1 MKLAVN
7 IIDRVIVFW
16 SEKMN
21 MEINSMEYWNHRFET
36 DWNDFGGDQQTIFF
50 ANILCNLL
58 PQWLIDETI
67 ENKYSVCDL
76 GCADGNA
83 LPIWSNIFQ
92 NTAICGEDF
101 SEKAIQNARKNYPEF
116 MYLVSDILQPD
127 GKRQYDVVIS
137 SNTVEHFKDTQE
149 VLKNICR
156 RSKRYTLIL
165 LPYREEKSV
174 TLEHEVKFYT
184 SNIPQIIEQDILIYA
199 KTCLCHSQYYP
210 GEQILLIYRKNPK
223 EGVLSNLVEYVDSDA
238 YKDLRNRLD
247 ISEQAKEVLEHAL
260 ETVQKTSDTLEREQK
275 LVQEKNKILEEERTV
290 LIQERDTEQ
299 EKNKILEEEKA
310 ALSFDIDTI
319 QETCATL
326 ESEKIIIQE
335 RNNVLEHEREEFLN
349 TNKSLE
355 QECLSLIE
363 IKKSLEQEKIE
374 LLQVNKT
381 LEDKKTAIINANRA
395 LEEEKA
401 RFITKIKILEEEK
414 TTLEK
419 KQQIMNE
426 TNESLIL
433 EIGTI
438 QEQNEALESKI
449 VSLENELENA
459 ENKRIALE
467 SRINRAVLM
476 CEELTNWG
484 LYKFSHMLHRTKHQL
499 FNRSGAER
507 RQYMSWLSNYLKGN
521 GTDSDRRFK
530 PVYRIADILKG
541 QNDKTNAELGNSQ
554 LGNFIEAEGTRLD
567 DGNID
572 QIEVDA
578 IKNILRTRTY
588 KGILVY
594 PHVVYW
600 EPLQTPQQLLRSF
613 ANLGWLCFFCEHP
626 NLSNIFREVE
636 SNVII
641 VHEKEYLHAA
651 SEQEVVVLMTWLG
664 SCAFLDRLKNKKVW
678 YHILDKLNLFP
689 YYDNTYLKLHECFV
703 NSADCVS
710 YVASLL
716 TECIQERSDAIYL
729 PNGVNPEEF
738 INIHK
743 DFVPEEMKYILKK
756 GHKIIGY
763 YGYLAEWMDY
773 ELVRRLALARPN
785 YEFVFIGKAI
795 FDISLLQNI
804 TNIHLLGLKPYKDLS
819 DYAKFF
825 DVAVIPFVI
834 NETMDC
840 VSPIKFYEYC
850 ALGLPV
856 ITSKMREMEKY
867 VCDYVA
873 CADGLDEFL
882 FYLDKLTDTKYKE
895 MATECAPQIA
905 QDNTWLERA
914 KIIQSSFDKELSLI
928 LGQTYKKFDVII
940 LGVIDY
946 DFRFQRPQQLAVRY
960 AQNGHRVF
968 YFNANHFRENAV
980 YEIQKNLYVLNIYN
994 DKFSAIHLTDW
1005 QIQRQ
1010 ALTQQVKQIM
1020 DTYCIRDA
1028 MTIVDYPN
1036 WIYAAEYLRESYGFK
1051 IITDYMDDYT
1061 GFLNPAEEL
1070 VRKNC
1075 ERLLGISDGV
1085 ITSSKFLYDI
1095 ALKYNQDVTIV
1106 RNGTEFE
1113 HFYKAFGAVEHKR
1126 KIIGYYGAVAEWFQT
1141 EKVVYLAQKMPECD
1155 FVIIGQ
1161 LTRGEDELQRFS
1173 NIKLLG
1179 EKSYYELP
1187 EYLQTFDVC
1196 IIPFDTSTDLI
1207 KATNPVKFY
1216 EYLSAGKKIVATEI
1230 PELEIYKD
1238 RYVYMANENEQ
1249 FLSYVKM
1256 CLEGTDTLC
1265 NAEECIHFA
1274 RQHDW
1279 QERYDNFYAFSKKM
1293 IPKVQIIVLTYNNLE
1308 VSKLCIKSILE
1319 KTAYPNY
1326 ELIIVDNCSVDGTR
1340 AYLTKLAKEQL
1351 NVRVIFNEK
1360 NTGFAAGN
1368 NVGIKN
1374 TDGAY
1379 VVLLNNDTVV
1389 TRGWLTALTKHMEQ
1403 NSRLGMCG
1411 PVTNS
1416 IGNEAKIK
1424 VNYHS
1429 MREFEQFSYE
1439 YTTKHLGEKYHNI
1452 NVLALFCTIIR
1463 RQVIDECGYLDENYG
1478 IGMFEDDD
1486 YAEAVKKKGY
1496 TLSIAEDSFIH
1507 HFEGVSFKKI
1517 QDEAF
1522 MELFYK
1528 NKDLFEQKWN
1538 TVWKKHKNRP
1548 GVAAVTNLDCTIV

>member
-1 MKLAVN
+1 MK
-7 IIDRVIVFW
+7 I
-16 SEKMN
+16 
-21 MEINSMEYWNHRFET
+21 EINSMEYWNQRFET
-36 DWNDFGGDQQTIFF
+36 DWNDYGGDQQTIFF
-50 ANILCNLL
+50 ANTLCNLL

-67 ENKYSVCDL
+67 QNKYSICDL

-92 NTAICGEDF
+92 NTAVCGEDF

-137 SNTVEHFKDTQE
+137 SNTVEHFKNTRK

-156 RSKRYTLIL
+156 RSKKYTLIL
-165 LPYREEKSV
+165 IPYREEQSV
-174 TLEHEVKFYT
+174 TQEHEVKFYT
-184 SNIPQIIEQDILIYA
+184 SNIPQIIEENILIYA

-210 GEQILLIYRKNPK
+210 GEQMLLIYEKNPK
-223 EGVLSNLVEYVDSDA
+223 EAVLSNLVEYVDSDA
-238 YKDLRNRLD
+238 YQDLRKRLEV
-247 ISEQAKEVLEHAL
+247 SEQTRETLEHAL
-260 ETVQKTSDTLEREQK
+260 EIAKEKSDTLEREQEI
-275 LVQEKNKILEEERTV
+275 VQERNRTLEQEKINLA
-290 LIQERDTEQ
+290 QERDTEQ
-299 EKNKILEEEKA
+299 EKNK
-310 ALSFDIDTI
+310 
-319 QETCATL
+319 
-326 ESEKIIIQE
+326 
-335 RNNVLEHEREEFLN
+335 N
-349 TNKSLE
+349 
-355 QECLSLIE
+355 
-363 IKKSLEQEKIE
+363 
-374 LLQVNKT
+374 
-381 LEDKKTAIINANRA
+381 
-395 LEEEKA
+395 
-401 RFITKIKILEEEK
+401 LEEEK
-414 TTLEK
+414 TTLVHDINVIQDKSAALENEK
-419 KQQIMNE
+419 NVLQERMNVLEQECSALIEAKKDLEQGNLALIEEKTAFVQKIKNLEQEKAELLQANKTIEDKKIAFVNANKALEDEKARLTTAIKALEKEKIILDNKQQSIQQ
-426 TNESLIL
+426 TNASLIL
-433 EIGTI
+433 EIEST
-438 QEQNEALESKI
+438 QEQNATLESKI
-449 VSLENELENA
+449 ISLENELENV

-467 SRINRAVLM
+467 SKINQAVLM

-484 LYKFSHMLHRTKHQL
+484 LYKFSHMVHRTKHQL

-507 RQYMSWLSNYLKGN
+507 RQYMSWICNYLKGK

-541 QNDKTNAELGNSQ
+541 QGGETKVDLGNSQ
-554 LGNFIEAEGTRLD
+554 LGSFIQAEGARLD

-572 QIEVDA
+572 PIEVDA
-578 IKNILRTRTY
+578 IRNILQTRTY
-588 KGILVY
+588 RGVLVY

-600 EPLQTPQQLLRSF
+600 EPLQTPQQLLRAF

-626 NLSNIFREVE
+626 NLSNIFREVAP
-636 SNVII
+636 NVII
-641 VHEKEYLHAA
+641 VHEKEYLCAA
-651 SEQEVVVLMTWLG
+651 SDQEVVVLMTWLG

-678 YHILDKLNLFP
+678 YHILDKLSLFP
-689 YYDNTYLKLHECFV
+689 YYDGAYLKLHERFV
-703 NSADCVS
+703 VAADCVS
-710 YVASLL
+710 YVASML
-716 TECIQERSDAIYL
+716 TECIHERTDAIYL
-729 PNGVNPEEF
+729 PNGVHPEEF

-743 DFVPEEMKYILKK
+743 DFVPEEMKHILST

-773 ELVRRLALARPN
+773 QLVRRLALARPN

-795 FDISLLQNI
+795 YDISVLQGI
-804 TNIHLLGLKPYKDLS
+804 PNIHLLGLKPYKDLS

-825 DVAVIPFVI
+825 DIATIPFVI

-873 CADGLDEFL
+873 CADGYDEFL
-882 FYLDKLTDTKYKE
+882 FYLDKLVDVKYKE
-895 MATECAPQIA
+895 MAAKCAPQIA

-914 KIIQSSFDKELSLI
+914 KTIQSSFDKELGLI
-928 LGQTYKKFDVII
+928 LGQTYTKFDVII
-940 LGVIDY
+940 LSVIDY

-968 YFNANHFRENAV
+968 YFNANHFRENTV

-994 DKFSAIHLTDW
+994 EKFTAIHLTDW
-1005 QIQRQ
+1005 GSQRQ
-1010 ALTQQVKQIM
+1010 VLIQQIKQIL
-1020 DTYCIRDA
+1020 DAYCIRDA
-1028 MTIVDYPN
+1028 VTIVDYPN
-1036 WIYAAEYLRESYGFK
+1036 WIYAAEYLRETYGFK
-1051 IITDYMDDYT
+1051 MITDYMDDYT

-1075 ERLLGISDGV
+1075 ERLLTISDGV
-1085 ITSSKFLYDI
+1085 VASSQFLFDI
-1095 ALKYNQDVTIV
+1095 AVEYNQNVTIV

-1113 HFYKAFGAVEHKR
+1113 HFYKAFGTVEHNR
-1126 KIIGYYGAVAEWFQT
+1126 KIIGYYGAVAEWFQI

-1155 FVIIGQ
+1155 IVVIGH
-1161 LTRGEDELQRFS
+1161 LTRGEEELRKLS

-1179 EKSYYELP
+1179 EKSYCALP

-1230 PELEIYKD
+1230 PELEIYRD
-1238 RYVYMANENEQ
+1238 RYVYMANENAQ
-1249 FLSYVKM
+1249 FLRYVKM
-1256 CLEGTDTLC
+1256 CLDGTDTLC
-1265 NAEECIHFA
+1265 SAEECVCFA

-1279 QERYDNFYAFSKKM
+1279 QERYDHFDLFCKKR
-1293 IPKVQIIVLTYNNLE
+1293 IPKVQMIVLTYNNLE
-1308 VSKLCIKSILE
+1308 ITKMCIKSIFE

-1326 ELIIVDNCSVDGTR
+1326 ELIVVDNCSTDGTR
-1340 AYLTKLAKEQL
+1340 AYLTKLAEEQPNVKVIL
-1351 NVRVIFNEK
+1351 NDK
-1360 NTGFAAGN
+1360 NIGFAAGN

-1379 VVLLNNDTVV
+1379 IVLLNNDTVV

-1403 NSRLGMCG
+1403 DSSLGMCG

-1429 MREFEQFSYE
+1429 MRELERFSYD
-1439 YTTKHLGEKYHNI
+1439 YTTKHLGETYQKI

-1463 RQVIDECGYLDENYG
+1463 RQVINECGYLDENYG

-1496 TLSIAEDSFIH
+1496 VLSIAEDSFVH

-1522 MELFYK
+1522 LELFHK
-1528 NKDLFEQKWN
+1528 NRDLFEQKWN
-1538 TVWKKHKNRP
+1538 IVWKKHKNRP
-1548 GVAAVTNLDCTIV
+1548 GVASVTNLDCTIV

>member
-1 MKLAVN
+1 
-7 IIDRVIVFW
+7 
-16 SEKMN
+16 MN
-21 MEINSMEYWNHRFET
+21 MEINSMAYWNHRFET

-50 ANILCNLL
+50 ANTLCNLL
-58 PQWLIDETI
+58 PQWLIDEII
-67 ENKYSVCDL
+67 EKKYSICDL

-92 NTAICGEDF
+92 NAAVCGEDF

-137 SNTVEHFKDTQE
+137 SNTVEHFQDTQS

-165 LPYREEKSV
+165 IPYREEESV
-174 TLEHEVKFYT
+174 TQEHEVKFYT
-184 SNIPQIIEQDILIYA
+184 SNIPQIIEENILIYA
-199 KTCLCHSQYYP
+199 RTCLCHSRYYP
-210 GEQILLIYRKNPK
+210 GEQILLIYEKNPK
-223 EGVLSNLVEYVDSDA
+223 EGVLSNLVEYVDSNA
-238 YKDLRNRLD
+238 YQDLRRRLEA
-247 ISEQAKEVLEHAL
+247 SEQAKETLEQAL
-260 ETVQKTSDTLEREQK
+260 ETVKEKNNTLEKEQEIVQERNK
-275 LVQEKNKILEEERTV
+275 ALEQEKILFVQERDAAQEKNKGLET
-290 LIQERDTEQ
+290 
-299 EKNKILEEEKA
+299 EKA
-310 ALSFDIDTI
+310 ALTHNINTI
-319 QETCATL
+319 QEAYATL
-326 ESEKIIIQE
+326 ENDKIAAQERIGVLEQEKIAY
-335 RNNVLEHEREEFLN
+335 LN
-349 TNKSLE
+349 ANKSLE
-355 QECLSLIE
+355 QERTALTEAKKKLE
-363 IKKSLEQEKIE
+363 QENTAFVQKIKELEQEKTE

-381 LEDKKTAIINANRA
+381 IEDKKITFVNVNRA
-395 LEEEKA
+395 LEDEKA
-401 RFITKIKILEEEK
+401 RLITTIK
-414 TTLEK
+414 TLEK
-419 KQQIMNE
+419 EKTILENKQQLTQEENA
-426 TNESLIL
+426 SLIL

-438 QEQNEALESKI
+438 QQQNVALESKI
-449 VSLENELENA
+449 TALKNELENA

-476 CEELTNWG
+476 CDELTNWG

-507 RQYMSWLSNYLKGN
+507 RQYMSWISNYLKGK

-530 PVYRIADILKG
+530 PVYRIVDILKG
-541 QNDKTNAELGNSQ
+541 QSDEIEIDLGNSQ
-554 LGNFIEAEGTRLD
+554 LGSFIQAEGTRLE

-578 IKNILRTRTY
+578 IRDILQTRTY
-588 KGILVY
+588 RGILVY

-600 EPLQTPQQLLRSF
+600 EPLQTPQQLLRAF

-636 SNVII
+636 PNVII
-641 VHEKEYLHAA
+641 VHEKEYLCAA
-651 SEQEVVVLMTWLG
+651 SEQEAVVLLTWLG
-664 SCAFLDRLKNKKVW
+664 SCAFVERLKNKKIW
-678 YHILDKLNLFP
+678 YHILDKLSLFP
-689 YYDNTYLKLHECFV
+689 YYDDAYLKLHQRFV
-703 NSADCVS
+703 DTADCVS
-710 YVASLL
+710 YVASML
-716 TECIQERSDAIYL
+716 TECIAGRTDAVYL
-729 PNGVNPEEF
+729 PNGVHPEEF

-743 DFVPEEMKYILKK
+743 DFVPKEMEPILKT

-773 ELVRRLALARPN
+773 ELVRRLALARPD

-795 FDISLLQNI
+795 YDTSALQGI
-804 TNIHLLGLKPYKDLS
+804 PNIHLLGLKPYKELS

-825 DVAVIPFVI
+825 DIATIPFVI

-873 CADGLDEFL
+873 CADGYDEFL
-882 FYLDKLTDTKYKE
+882 FYLDKLADANYKE
-895 MATECAPQIA
+895 MAAKCAPQIA

-914 KIIQSSFDKELSLI
+914 KTIQSSFDKELSLI
-928 LGQTYKKFDVII
+928 LGQTYTKFDVIV
-940 LGVIDY
+940 LSVIDY

-994 DKFSAIHLTDW
+994 ETCSAIHLTDW
-1005 QIQRQ
+1005 GTQRQ
-1010 ALTQQVKQIM
+1010 ALIQQIKQIM

-1028 MTIVDYPN
+1028 VTIVDYPN
-1036 WIYAAEYLRESYGFK
+1036 WIYAAEYLRETYGFK

-1061 GFLNPAEEL
+1061 GFLNPAEDL

-1075 ERLLGISDGV
+1075 ERLLCISDGV
-1085 ITSSKFLYDI
+1085 VASSQFLFDI
-1095 ALKYNQDVTIV
+1095 ARKYNQDVTIV

-1113 HFYKAFGAVEHKR
+1113 HFYKAFGTVEHQR
-1126 KIIGYYGAVAEWFQT
+1126 KIIGYYGAVAEWFQI

-1155 FVIIGQ
+1155 IVVIGH
-1161 LTRGEDELQRFS
+1161 LTRGEEQLKRFF
-1173 NIKLLG
+1173 NIQLLG
-1179 EKSYYELP
+1179 EKPYCALP

-1230 PELEIYKD
+1230 PELEAYRD
-1238 RYVYMANENEQ
+1238 RYVYMANDNAQ
-1249 FLSYVKM
+1249 FLRYVKI
-1256 CLEGTDTLC
+1256 CLDGTDTLC
-1265 NAEECIHFA
+1265 SAQECVRFA
-1274 RQHDW
+1274 KQHDW
-1279 QERYDNFYAFSKKM
+1279 QERYDCFYAFSKER
-1293 IPKVQIIVLTYNNLE
+1293 IPKVQVIVLTYNNLE
-1308 VSKLCIKSILE
+1308 ISKMCIKSILD

-1326 ELIIVDNCSVDGTR
+1326 ELIVVDNCSTDGTVG
-1340 AYLTKLAKEQL
+1340 YLTKLAKEQP
-1351 NVRVIFNEK
+1351 NVKVIFNEK
-1360 NTGFAAGN
+1360 NIGFAAGN
-1368 NVGIKN
+1368 NIGIKN

-1403 NSRLGMCG
+1403 DSRLGMCG

-1429 MREFEQFSYE
+1429 MRELERFSYD
-1439 YTTKHLGEKYHNI
+1439 YTTKHLGEMYQNI
-1452 NVLALFCTIIR
+1452 NMLALFCTIIR
-1463 RQVIDECGYLDENYG
+1463 RPVIDECGYLDEDYG

-1496 TLSIAEDSFIH
+1496 SLSIAEDSFVH

-1522 MELFYK
+1522 LELFHK

-1538 TVWKKHKNRP
+1538 IVWKKHKNRS
-1548 GVAAVTNLDCTIV
+1548 GVASVTNLDCTIV

>member
-1 MKLAVN
+1 M
-7 IIDRVIVFW
+7 
-16 SEKMN
+16 
-21 MEINSMEYWNHRFET
+21 
-36 DWNDFGGDQQTIFF
+36 
-50 ANILCNLL
+50 
-58 PQWLIDETI
+58 
-67 ENKYSVCDL
+67 
-76 GCADGNA
+76 
-83 LPIWSNIFQ
+83 
-92 NTAICGEDF
+92 
-101 SEKAIQNARKNYPEF
+101 
-116 MYLVSDILQPD
+116 
-127 GKRQYDVVIS
+127 
-137 SNTVEHFKDTQE
+137 
-149 VLKNICR
+149 
-156 RSKRYTLIL
+156 
-165 LPYREEKSV
+165 
-174 TLEHEVKFYT
+174 
-184 SNIPQIIEQDILIYA
+184 
-199 KTCLCHSQYYP
+199 
-210 GEQILLIYRKNPK
+210 
-223 EGVLSNLVEYVDSDA
+223 
-238 YKDLRNRLD
+238 
-247 ISEQAKEVLEHAL
+247 
-260 ETVQKTSDTLEREQK
+260 
-275 LVQEKNKILEEERTV
+275 
-290 LIQERDTEQ
+290 
-299 EKNKILEEEKA
+299 
-310 ALSFDIDTI
+310 
-319 QETCATL
+319 
-326 ESEKIIIQE
+326 
-335 RNNVLEHEREEFLN
+335 
-349 TNKSLE
+349 
-355 QECLSLIE
+355 
-363 IKKSLEQEKIE
+363 
-374 LLQVNKT
+374 
-381 LEDKKTAIINANRA
+381 
-395 LEEEKA
+395 
-401 RFITKIKILEEEK
+401 
-414 TTLEK
+414 
-419 KQQIMNE
+419 
-426 TNESLIL
+426 
-433 EIGTI
+433 
-438 QEQNEALESKI
+438 
-449 VSLENELENA
+449 
-459 ENKRIALE
+459 
-467 SRINRAVLM
+467 
-476 CEELTNWG
+476 
-484 LYKFSHMLHRTKHQL
+484 
-499 FNRSGAER
+499 
-507 RQYMSWLSNYLKGN
+507 
-521 GTDSDRRFK
+521 
-530 PVYRIADILKG
+530 
-541 QNDKTNAELGNSQ
+541 
-554 LGNFIEAEGTRLD
+554 
-567 DGNID
+567 
-572 QIEVDA
+572 
-578 IKNILRTRTY
+578 
-588 KGILVY
+588 
-594 PHVVYW
+594 
-600 EPLQTPQQLLRSF
+600 
-613 ANLGWLCFFCEHP
+613 
-626 NLSNIFREVE
+626 
-636 SNVII
+636 
-641 VHEKEYLHAA
+641 
-651 SEQEVVVLMTWLG
+651 
-664 SCAFLDRLKNKKVW
+664 
-678 YHILDKLNLFP
+678 
-689 YYDNTYLKLHECFV
+689 
-703 NSADCVS
+703 
-710 YVASLL
+710 
-716 TECIQERSDAIYL
+716 
-729 PNGVNPEEF
+729 
-738 INIHK
+738 
-743 DFVPEEMKYILKK
+743 
-756 GHKIIGY
+756 
-763 YGYLAEWMDY
+763 
-773 ELVRRLALARPN
+773 
-785 YEFVFIGKAI
+785 
-795 FDISLLQNI
+795 
-804 TNIHLLGLKPYKDLS
+804 
-819 DYAKFF
+819 
-825 DVAVIPFVI
+825 
-834 NETMDC
+834 
-840 VSPIKFYEYC
+840 
-850 ALGLPV
+850 
-856 ITSKMREMEKY
+856 
-867 VCDYVA
+867 
-873 CADGLDEFL
+873 
-882 FYLDKLTDTKYKE
+882 
-895 MATECAPQIA
+895 
-905 QDNTWLERA
+905 
-914 KIIQSSFDKELSLI
+914 
-928 LGQTYKKFDVII
+928 
-940 LGVIDY
+940 
-946 DFRFQRPQQLAVRY
+946 
-960 AQNGHRVF
+960 
-968 YFNANHFRENAV
+968 
-980 YEIQKNLYVLNIYN
+980 
-994 DKFSAIHLTDW
+994 
-1005 QIQRQ
+1005 
-1010 ALTQQVKQIM
+1010 
-1020 DTYCIRDA
+1020 
-1028 MTIVDYPN
+1028 
-1036 WIYAAEYLRESYGFK
+1036 
-1051 IITDYMDDYT
+1051 
-1061 GFLNPAEEL
+1061 
-1070 VRKNC
+1070 
-1075 ERLLGISDGV
+1075 